1 MACWNK
7 IEQTT
12 RIFHLRSWMPFVKIF
27 RCDAFVIVKERAVC
41 LFHRLS
47 NHGACPLYNIS
58 RVTRSIMHNPSFD
71 VPSDVN
77 NKTFF
82 LSFICSFNLFIY
94 LFFTDENYLSFFHRL
109 QLRWSLCSSKFKL
122 YTKWFDFKFRKI
134 VEVKK
139 LFLLEL

>member
-1 MACWNK
+1 
-7 IEQTT
+7 
-12 RIFHLRSWMPFVKIF
+12 MPFVKIF
-27 RCDAFVIVKERAVC
+27 RCDAFVIVRERAVC
-41 LFHRLS
+41 S
-47 NHGACPLYNIS
+47 NAFSTDCRTPFACPLYNIS

-82 LSFICSFNLFIY
+82 LSFICSFNSFIY